1 MAEAA
6 EFVPSVG
13 SSKGGE
19 ARPKS
24 WAQVVNTG
32 LTYPGM
38 ELSISQ
44 AESLLCPFYKVG
56 ECRSVEHSRILNV
69 NKVEQ
74 ICLIWS

>member
-1 MAEAA
+1 M
-6 EFVPSVG
+6 G

-32 LTYPGM
+32 LSYPGM

-44 AESLLCPFYKVG
+44 ADSLLSSFYKVG
-56 ECRSVEHSRILNV
+56 GGR
-69 NKVEQ
+69 
-74 ICLIWS
+74 

>member
-1 MAEAA
+1 M
-6 EFVPSVG
+6 G

-32 LTYPGM
+32 LPYPGM

-44 AESLLCPFYKVG
+44 ADSLLCSFYKVG
-56 ECRSVEHSRILNV
+56 GGR
-69 NKVEQ
+69 
-74 ICLIWS
+74 

>member
-1 MAEAA
+1 M
-6 EFVPSVG
+6 G

-32 LTYPGM
+32 LSYPGM

-44 AESLLCPFYKVG
+44 ADSLLCSFYKVG
-56 ECRSVEHSRILNV
+56 GGRWESNSKHVSLMFQSACVESSYLTY
-69 NKVEQ
+69 
-74 ICLIWS
+74 